1 MVQTSII
8 INTIMTDIFYK
19 KNTFSFLVNK
29 YCEICCIVSKYGSC
43 NVIINLAA
51 YLLQV
56 LVFLFKND
64 LNRVNIKYN

>member
-1 MVQTSII
+1 MAQTSII
-8 INTIMTDIFYK
+8 INTIMTDIFCK

-29 YCEICCIVSKYGSC
+29 HCEICCIISKYGLY
-43 NVIINLAA
+43 NILINLVV

-56 LVFLFKND
+56 LVILFKND